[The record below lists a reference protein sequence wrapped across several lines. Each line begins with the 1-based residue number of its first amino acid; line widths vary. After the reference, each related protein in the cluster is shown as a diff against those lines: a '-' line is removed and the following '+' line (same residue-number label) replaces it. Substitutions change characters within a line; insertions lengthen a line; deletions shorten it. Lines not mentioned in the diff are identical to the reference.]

1 VGRYKDIDRSLR
13 FVAIDPVAQIL
24 PGSFEHALEVLI
36 DELSL
41 SAFEAR
47 FKNEEVGAP
56 AYSPAVLLK
65 IVLLA
70 YSKGIVRSRDMEALC
85 RQNVL
90 FMAISGDNQ
99 PHFTTLAKFISSQR
113 EAIIE
118 LFRASAGDLRSRR
131 AHRA

>member
-1 VGRYKDIDRSLR
+1 MGRYKDIDRSLR

-99 PHFTTLAKFISSQR
+99 PHYLGQVHQQPAR
-113 EAIIE
+113 GNHRAV
-118 LFRASAGDLRSRR
+118 RASAGDLRSRR